1 MRLHKL
7 LGFVLLSTAAAV
19 SQETRGDISGTITDP
34 AGGVVA
40 GVTVTVTNVDTNVK
54 TEVTTN
60 SSGYYLAP
68 LLITGNYQVVA
79 GAAGFKKFE
88 RTGLTLG
95 LAQHVQINMTLSV
108 GNVSESVTVSSAAPL
123 LDTASTRAGLNV
135 SRQEV
140 ESMPVFADMAILL
153 TRFVAGVNA
162 SQIVQYVNQ
171 GYASRTSAD
180 YSAVGSIGGSEW
192 TLDGLTNNGY
202 NRQLA
207 TSPLGEIV
215 EELRVETSVYDAS
228 FGHSTGISVN
238 QVTRSGVNDPH
249 GSANWQYW
257 NNRWNAANLFQR
269 QNYYSAIDA
278 ANASGN
284 TALAS
289 QLASSPIQAA
299 GFSKSAD
306 LTFGGPVYIPKV
318 INGRNKLFFFFN
330 FGWNNELRIG
340 PNGSGITTVP
350 TAANL
355 AGDFSDLLKV
365 GPQYTISDPL
375 TVRPDPARPGH
386 YIRTPFAGNIVPSS
400 RIINPMYAAYS
411 KLLPAP
417 NTATAP
423 GVEPFNN
430 LRTQGDPDPITN
442 SIWFN
447 RVDYNL
453 NEKHRFFLRWSYSHF
468 TERLGNWTTQT
479 VPFLETNDTVRHP
492 LAATINWTF
501 TASPHTVVSAQF
513 GTNEYYQGSQE
524 IVSSTYKP
532 TEVGLPAYM
541 DQKCAVAGGCVLPL
555 VSWTGYAAGVA
566 NGTSGLGLQA
576 PSHLASRNYQGT
588 VNVTEVL
595 GSHTLRFGSDVR
607 QQVFTSIG
615 PGYTSGNFAF
625 DNTYTRR
632 NDDTSV
638 APAGNLGLSWAAFML
653 GIPTTM
659 SADANDSY
667 ATVNPYYSGY
677 VQDSWKVTPKL
688 TLNFGLRIEYEAG
701 MTERYN
707 RMLVGWNPNLQLPI
721 SSAAQAAYAAA
732 PVAQLPASAFTV
744 QGGSLYANSQGLGR
758 QAWQGQAMF
767 LPRVAVAYQVN
778 SKTVLRSGYGVYYD
792 TLNVS
797 NIFPNQ
803 LGFSTTTTNVA
814 SNNFGVTWNT
824 GNPAAGVSLLADP
837 FPVRADGTRFDSAF
851 GNTLGAMMVA
861 GTSYSY
867 GNLNYQ
873 HPRLQRWSAGIQ
885 RELASNMAF
894 QAVYNG
900 QYTNNVGLAVKEDP
914 LPAQYWNQ
922 TSTRNGAL
930 DSSLTANVANP
941 FYINNFSSLQASSPQ
956 LYKRLSSVSFFTS
969 PTVSVAQL
977 LRPFPQ
983 MTSLTATNLNQR
995 KFRDQS
1001 LDMTFLRRF
1010 SGGLSLNFALSL
1022 NHAQDWSTILNEYDT
1037 GPTQWFTTNNAR
1049 PWRTTA
1055 SGLYLLPF
1063 GKGRAFWKS
1072 GILGAVA
1079 GGWQLGSTFELQP
1092 GPLLTWPNLF
1102 FNGNI
1107 SDIQTSNPIPSQ
1119 WFNIN
1124 AGFQRVASLAPGTYQ
1139 ARVFPPYIDGLRG
1152 DWTNLVNA
1160 SLQRTFVVRERIKIM
1175 VRADAQNIMNRSQLA
1190 APVMDPTSTLFGQST
1205 ATSGQISRWYT
1216 LIGRINF

>member
-1 MRLHKL
+1 MKFSTLAIFML
-7 LGFVLLSTAAAV
+7 LGAAV
-19 SQETRGDISGTITDP
+19 AVAQETRGDISGTVTDP
-34 AGGVVA
+34 QGGLIAVA
-40 GVTVTVTNVDTNVK
+40 TITVTNVDTNVK
-54 TEVTTN
+54 TQVVTGAN
-60 SSGYYLAP
+60 GFYLVP
-68 LLITGNYQVVA
+68 LLITGNYQIVA
-79 GAAGFKKFE
+79 EAVGFK
-88 RTGLTLG
+88 RLVRSGLSLRLG
-95 LAQHVQINMTLSV
+95 QHMEINLIMEV
-108 GNVSESVTVSSAAPL
+108 GAVSESVTVSGGAPL
-123 LDTASTRAGLNV
+123 LDTASTRAGLNIQ
-135 SRQEV
+135 RHEV

-153 TRFVAGVNA
+153 TRFVSGVNA

-215 EELRVETSVYDAS
+215 EELKVETAVFDAS

-238 QVTRSGVNDPH
+238 QMTRSGVNDPH

-257 NNRWNAANLFQR
+257 NNRWNAANMFQR
-269 QNYYSAIDA
+269 QNYYTAINA
-278 ANASGN
+278 ANAAGN
-284 TALAS
+284 SALAQ
-289 QLASSPIQAA
+289 QLASTSIQAA
-299 GFSKSAD
+299 GFSKSVD
-306 LTFGGPVYIPKV
+306 LTFGGPVYIPKL

-350 TAANL
+350 TPANL
-355 AGDFSDLLKV
+355 TGDFSSLLQV

-386 YIRTPFAGNIVPSS
+386 YIRTPFSGNIVPTN
-400 RIINPMYAAYS
+400 RIINPMYNAYL
-411 KLLPAP
+411 KLLPLP
-417 NTATAP
+417 NTATPP

-447 RVDYNL
+447 RIDYNL

-479 VPFLETNDTVRHP
+479 VPYLESNDTVRHP

-501 TASPHTVVSAQF
+501 APSPHTVVSAQF
-513 GTNEYYQGSQE
+513 GTNEYYQGNQE
-524 IVSSTYKP
+524 IVSSTFKP
-532 TEVGLPAYM
+532 TSVGLPAYM
-541 DQKCAVAGGCVLPL
+541 DQKCAIAGGCVLPL
-555 VSWTGYAAGVA
+555 ASWTGYAAGVA

-576 PSHLASRNYQGT
+576 PSHLASRNYQAT
-588 VNVTEVL
+588 VNVTEIL

-607 QQVFTSIG
+607 QQVFTSMG

-632 NDDTSV
+632 NDDTAV
-638 APAGNLGLSWAAFML
+638 APAGNLGLSWAAFMM
-653 GIPTTM
+653 GIPTT
-659 SADANDSY
+659 SSVDANDSY

-677 VQDSWKVTPKL
+677 IQDSWRVTPKL
-688 TLNFGLRIEYEAG
+688 TLNFGLRFEYEAG

-707 RMLVGWNPNLQLPI
+707 RMLVGWDPSLQLPI
-721 SSAAQAAYAAA
+721 SAAAQAAYAAA
-732 PVAQLPASAFTV
+732 PLAQLPPSSFLV

-767 LPRVAVAYQVN
+767 LPRVAAAYQLN
-778 SKTVLRSGYGVYYD
+778 SKTVLRAGYGVYYD

-814 SNNFGVTWNT
+814 SNNFGQTWNT

-837 FPVRADGTRFDSAF
+837 FPVRADGTRFDSAY
-851 GNTLGAMMVA
+851 GSALGAMMTA
-861 GTSYSY
+861 GTAYSY
-867 GNLNYQ
+867 GNLNYK
-873 HPRLQRWSAGIQ
+873 HPRLQRWSAGVQ
-885 RELASNMAF
+885 REIGSNMAF

-900 QYTNNVGLAVKEDP
+900 QFAGNVGMSIKQDP
-914 LPAQYWNQ
+914 LPSQYWNQ
-922 TSTRNGAL
+922 TQTRNGAL
-930 DSSLTANVANP
+930 DGSLTANVANP
-941 FYINNFSSLQASSPQ
+941 FYINNFSSLQASSPL
-956 LYKRLSSVSFFTS
+956 LYKRLSSVPFFTS
-969 PTVSVAQL
+969 PTVAVAQL
-977 LRPFPQ
+977 LRAYPE

-995 KFRDQS
+995 KFRDHS
-1001 LDMTFLRRF
+1001 LDMTLQRRF
-1010 SGGLSLNFALSL
+1010 TGGFSLNFALSL
-1022 NHAQDWSTILNEYDT
+1022 NRAEDWSTVLNEYDM

-1049 PWRTTA
+1049 PWRATA
-1055 SGLYLLPF
+1055 TGLYQLPF
-1063 GKGRAFWKS
+1063 GKGHTFWKS
-1072 GILGAVA
+1072 GILGAVT
-1079 GGWQLGSTFELQP
+1079 GGWQIGSTFELQP

-1102 FNGNI
+1102 FSGDINNI
-1107 SDIQTSNPIPSQ
+1107 KSSNPIPSQ

-1124 AGFQRVASLAPGTYQ
+1124 AGFQRVASQAPGTYQ

-1160 SLQRTFVVRERIKIM
+1160 SLQRTFVIRERIKIQ
-1175 VRADAQNIMNRSQLA
+1175 VRADAQNVMNRSQLA
-1190 APVMDPTSTLFGQST
+1190 APTMDPTSTLFGQST
-1205 ATSGQISRWYT
+1205 STSGQISRWYT
-1216 LIGRINF
+1216 LVGRINF

>member
-1 MRLHKL
+1 MKFSKLVVFLL
-7 LGFVLLSTAAAV
+7 LGAAAAV
-19 SQETRGDISGTITDP
+19 AQETRGDISGTVTDP
-34 AGGVVA
+34 QGGTIA
-40 GVTVTVTNVDTNVK
+40 AVTVTVTNVDTNVK
-54 TEVTTN
+54 TEVVTGAN
-60 SSGYYLAP
+60 GFYLAP
-68 LLITGNYQVVA
+68 LLITGNYQIVA
-79 GAAGFKKFE
+79 EAPGFKKLV
-88 RTGLTLG
+88 RSGLG
-95 LAQHVQINMTLSV
+95 LRLGQHMEINLIMEV
-108 GNVSESVTVSSAAPL
+108 GAVNESVTVSAAAPL
-123 LDTASTRAGLNV
+123 LDAASTRAGLNIQ
-135 SRQEV
+135 RQEV

-180 YSAVGSIGGSEW
+180 YGSVGAIGGSEW

-215 EELRVETSVYDAS
+215 EELKVETSVYDAS
-228 FGHSTGISVN
+228 FGHSTGISVT
-238 QVTRSGVNDPH
+238 QMTRSGVNDPH

-269 QNYYSAIDA
+269 QNYYTAIDA
-278 ANASGN
+278 ANAAGN
-284 TALAS
+284 TGLAQ

-306 LTFGGPVYIPKV
+306 LTFGGPVYIPKL
-318 INGRNKLFFFFN
+318 INGKNKLFFFFN

-350 TAANL
+350 TAANI
-355 AGDFSDLLKV
+355 AGDFSSLLQV
-365 GPQYTISDPL
+365 GPQYTICDPL

-386 YIRTPFAGNIVPSS
+386 YIRTPFPGNIVPTA
-400 RIINPMYAAYS
+400 RIINPMYGAYT

-447 RVDYNL
+447 RIDYNL

-492 LAATINWTF
+492 LAATINWTYS
-501 TASPHTVVSAQF
+501 ASAHTVISAQF

-524 IVSSTYKP
+524 IVSSTFKP
-532 TEVGLPAYM
+532 TDVGLPSYM
-541 DQKCAVAGGCVLPL
+541 DQKCLVAGGCVLPL
-555 VSWTGYAAGVA
+555 ASWTGYAAGVA

-576 PSHLASRNYQGT
+576 PSHLASRNYQGI
-588 VNVTEVL
+588 VNATEIL
-595 GSHTLRFGSDVR
+595 GSHTLRFGTDIR
-607 QQVFTSIG
+607 QQVFTSMG
-615 PGYTSGNFAF
+615 PGYTSGNFVF

-632 NDDTSV
+632 NDDTAV

-653 GIPTTM
+653 GIPTT
-659 SADANDSY
+659 SSVDANDSY
-667 ATVNPYYSGY
+667 ATSNPYYSTY
-677 VQDSWKVTPKL
+677 VQDSWRVTPKL
-688 TLNFGLRIEYEAG
+688 TLNFGLRFEYEAG

-707 RMLVGWNPNLQLPI
+707 RMLVGWDPTLQLPI
-721 SSAAQAAYAAA
+721 TSAAQAAYANS
-732 PVAQLPASAFTV
+732 PVSQLPASNFLV
-744 QGGSLYANSQGLGR
+744 QGGSLYANSQGVGR
-758 QAWQGQAMF
+758 AAWQGQAML
-767 LPRVAVAYQVN
+767 LPRVAAAYQVN
-778 SKTVLRSGYGVYYD
+778 QKTVLRAGFGVYYD
-792 TLNVS
+792 TLNAA

-803 LGFSTTTTNVA
+803 LGFSTTTTDVA
-814 SNNFGVTWNT
+814 SNNFGMTWNT

-837 FPVRADGTRFDSAF
+837 FPVRADGTRFDSAY
-851 GNTLGAMMVA
+851 GSSLGAMMVA
-861 GTSYSY
+861 GTAYSY
-867 GNLNYQ
+867 GNLNYK
-873 HPRLQRWSAGIQ
+873 HPRLERWSVGIQ
-885 RELASNMAF
+885 RELTSNMAF

-900 QYTNNVGLAVKEDP
+900 QYTNNVGMNIKEDP

-922 TSTRNGAL
+922 TSTRNNAL
-930 DSSLTANVANP
+930 DSSLTANVPNP
-941 FYINNFSSLQASSPQ
+941 FYLNNFSSLQASSPL

-969 PTVSVAQL
+969 PTISVAQL
-977 LRPFPQ
+977 LRANPQ
-983 MTSLTATNLNQR
+983 ITSLTATNLNQR
-995 KFRDQS
+995 KFRDHS
-1001 LDMTFLRRF
+1001 LDMTFQRRF
-1010 SGGLSLNFALSL
+1010 GGGLSLNSALSF
-1022 NHAQDWSTILNEYDT
+1022 NRAQDWSTVLNEYDLA
-1037 GPTQWFTTNNAR
+1037 PTEWYTSNNAR
-1049 PWRTTA
+1049 PWRLTA

-1063 GKGRAFWKS
+1063 GKGRTFWKT
-1072 GILGAVA
+1072 GVLGAVT

-1102 FNGNI
+1102 FNGSISNI
-1107 SDIQTSNPIPSQ
+1107 QSSNPIPSQ

-1124 AGFQRVASLAPGTYQ
+1124 AGFTRVASQAPGTYQ
-1139 ARVFPPYIDGLRG
+1139 ARVFPVYIDGLRG

-1160 SLQRTFVVRERIKIM
+1160 SIQRTFVVKERVKIM
-1175 VRADAQNIMNRSQLA
+1175 IRADAQNVMNRSQLA
-1190 APVMDPTSTLFGQST
+1190 APTMDPTSTLFGQST
-1205 ATSGQISRWYT
+1205 STSGQISRWYT
-1216 LIGRINF
+1216 LVGRINF